1 MLCMKHVRLTLP
13 FLHKCEDLQTHRL
26 PQLPAVLKICPLPW
40 DAGQKQFDVIVPQGH
55 WVMGSNA
62 TGDVLGS
69 WASLGVLQP
78 PEAGQSPGDG
88 LGLAAQ

>member
-1 MLCMKHVRLTLP
+1 MKHAQLTLP

-26 PQLPAVLKICPLPW
+26 PQLTAVLKICPLPW
-40 DAGQKQFDVIVPQGH
+40 DAGQKQLDAIVPQGH
-55 WVMGSNA
+55 WVMGSSA

-69 WASLGVLQP
+69 WASLGVPQP